1 MTKPVGKLRIADRT
15 GKYKFR
21 ATRAVSRF
29 SRRSCRTEEAR
40 GQATGF
46 EPIQHMLPSQ
56 LRSLPLELF
65 ACFGPKHRSKFV
77 SWRSARSH
85 IDRGR
90 FRRCRD
96 EPVRVRADPWR
107 HNVGLRSERERQHG
121 PQCNRSLKL
130 RSLPSTL
137 GAHRRGDEK
146 RRITPRGSRAACRSR
161 SLLG

>member
-1 MTKPVGKLRIADRT
+1 MRKLVRKLRIADRT

-65 ACFGPKHRSKFV
+65 ACFGPKHVRYTDVGSCRRVRRSG
-77 SWRSARSH
+77 H
-85 IDRGR
+85 IDRGICPPTDSYR
-90 FRRCRD
+90 
-96 EPVRVRADPWR
+96 
-107 HNVGLRSERERQHG
+107 NG
-121 PQCNRSLKL
+121 
-130 RSLPSTL
+130 
-137 GAHRRGDEK
+137 
-146 RRITPRGSRAACRSR
+146 
-161 SLLG
+161 